1 MDWEGIRLYSV
12 DELTAKLSH
21 QSEMVQFLREYHSD
35 PRDRSLTVQAW
46 YKFAKNSAQRVRVVE
61 ADIPAGILPDRVQ
74 GDLRDFKVG
83 CPRKGRVPDDAM
95 YNRHEDLREK
105 IARGNTVMYLHDHQE
120 SSITYDCLIFALRK
134 FTGGMGDEDE
144 DQPDDQKTW
153 MKYFLRPVEQ
163 TSRIICTQKANGEA
177 AHFSARYLK
186 DRFIVAAGS
195 KNVHLVCR
203 TYADIAKYSDSRYMV
218 AKTVA
223 ESTLDMLCSLTPENA
238 SILLSFMH
246 HTQVTGVF
254 EVLQPHYQH
263 VVDLS
268 HLKASQMNFICFT
281 LPYGIESKKN
291 QDSLCALSPDKSLDF
306 ARSLGMIT
314 IDYETIEADQGE
326 ARMDLVRQGYGSEG
340 EVFYYVDNKGHVIG
354 LLKKKTAWYILCRAI
369 REKASHAVLDYI
381 KERNGKFQESDRIN
395 KLKSRIKQIQ
405 TWLGF
410 DDEYR
415 TVWEDLGSQF
425 MKWLIARAAKNEV
438 QPDKVRGFF
447 PGLWNQFL
455 VETNSSDRVEWRSA

>member
-1 MDWEGIRLYSV
+1 
-12 DELTAKLSH
+12 
-21 QSEMVQFLREYHSD
+21 
-35 PRDRSLTVQAW
+35 
-46 YKFAKNSAQRVRVVE
+46 
-61 ADIPAGILPDRVQ
+61 
-74 GDLRDFKVG
+74 
-83 CPRKGRVPDDAM
+83 
-95 YNRHEDLREK
+95 
-105 IARGNTVMYLHDHQE
+105 
-120 SSITYDCLIFALRK
+120 
-134 FTGGMGDEDE
+134 MGDEDE

-369 REKASHAVLDYI
+369 REKVGHLG
-381 KERNGKFQESDRIN
+381 N
-395 KLKSRIKQIQ
+395 LKK
-405 TWLGF
+405 
-410 DDEYR
+410 
-415 TVWEDLGSQF
+415 
-425 MKWLIARAAKNEV
+425 
-438 QPDKVRGFF
+438 KVFH
-447 PGLWNQFL
+447 QFL
-455 VETNSSDRVEWRSA
+455 L